1 MSYIFQNLLLMYIY
15 QSFNCVR
22 SMCIETVSIQSVL
35 HGYIIRK
42 IPHKFSHKRTVTTYP
57 QIVWFF
63 SKKLGRIFYMRC
75 LNVRFQVRPFTLTF
89 WRIQISCLRKIHKPH
104 YLRTLNFPLLTYTF
118 WVIRTIEY
126 VLPFSPKMCCY
137 DWYL

>member
-57 QIVWFF
+57 QIVCYL
-63 SKKLGRIFYMRC
+63 KKIGQNFLYEMPNC
-75 LNVRFQVRPFTLTF
+75 
-89 WRIQISCLRKIHKPH
+89 QISCMAIYNNILKSS
-104 YLRTLNFPLLTYTF
+104 NFLFEKNTSTSLF
-118 WVIRTIEY
+118 ED
-126 VLPFSPKMCCY
+126 S
-137 DWYL
+137 